1 MQAGLLKYVID
12 IQTVIIDK
20 DEYGAETEQWQ
31 NVIQT
36 KADVRYLNGSKT
48 LQNGEIININQLQ
61 FIVRHYLTI
70 NEQMRIVY
78 EEKKYRILS
87 INNDRLMMK
96 KTIIAELINE

>member
-1 MQAGLLKYVID
+1 MQAGLLKYIID
-12 IQTVIIDK
+12 IQAVSVTK

-61 FIVRHYLTI
+61 FIVRHYLTR

-96 KTIIAELINE
+96 KTIIAELIND

>member
-31 NVIQT
+31 NVITT

-48 LQNGEIININQLQ
+48 LQNGEIINLNQLQ
-61 FIVRHYLTI
+61 FIVRHYLNI
-70 NEQMRIVY
+70 NEQMRIIY

-87 INNDRLMMK
+87 VNNDKSMMK
-96 KTIIAELINE
+96 KTIIAELIND

>member
-87 INNDRLMMK
+87 INNDRLMAK
-96 KTIIAELINE
+96 KTIIAELIND

>member
-12 IQTVIIDK
+12 IQAVIKSK

-36 KADVRYLNGSKT
+36 KADVRYINGSKT
-48 LQNGEIININQLQ
+48 LQNGEIINLNQLQ
-61 FIVRHYLTI
+61 FTVRHYLNI
-70 NEQMRIVY
+70 NEQMRIIY

-87 INNDRLMMK
+87 INNDRLMIK
-96 KTIIAELINE
+96 KTIIAELIND

>member
-1 MQAGLLKYVID
+1 MQAGLLKYIID

-48 LQNGEIININQLQ
+48 LQNNEIINLNQLQ

-70 NEQMRIVY
+70 NEQMRIVH

-96 KTIIAELINE
+96 KTIIAELIND

>member
-12 IQTVIIDK
+12 IQAVNNSK

-48 LQNGEIININQLQ
+48 LQNNEIINLNQLQ
-61 FIVRHYLTI
+61 FTVRHYLNI

-87 INNDRLMMK
+87 INNDKLMMK
-96 KTIIAELINE
+96 KTIISELIND

>member
-1 MQAGLLKYVID
+1 MQAGLLKYVIN

-61 FIVRHYLTI
+61 FIVRHYLNI
-70 NEQMRIVY
+70 SEQMRIVY

-87 INNDRLMMK
+87 INNDRLMAK
-96 KTIIAELINE
+96 KTIIAELIKD

>member
-12 IQTVIIDK
+12 IQAVNNSK

-36 KADVRYLNGSKT
+36 KTDVRYLNGSKT
-48 LQNGEIININQLQ
+48 LQNGEIINLNQLQ
-61 FIVRHYLTI
+61 FIVRHYLNI
-70 NEQMRIVY
+70 NEQMRIIY

-87 INNDRLMMK
+87 VNNDKSMMK
-96 KTIIAELINE
+96 KTIIAELIND

>member
-1 MQAGLLKYVID
+1 MQAGLLKYIID

-31 NVIQT
+31 NVITT

-48 LQNGEIININQLQ
+48 LQNGEIINLNQLQ
-61 FIVRHYLTI
+61 FIVRHYLNI
-70 NEQMRIVY
+70 NEQMRIIY

-87 INNDRLMMK
+87 VNNDRLMAK
-96 KTIIAELINE
+96 KMIIAELINE